1 MTLRF
6 ADKRVLVTG
15 GASGLGWAI
24 AEAFAEEGAVVVI
37 ADLPSARAEETA
49 RAMSAQFVA
58 CDVSDAAAVEAVF
71 ADGDCPDI
79 VVNNAGIFSEKVPL
93 HEISVGNWQ
102 AVMRVNLDGAFYVLK
117 FAIPRMIQRGG
128 GVIVNMLSV
137 AAISGVLDNAP
148 YSAAKSG
155 LARLTREAAVTYG
168 PNNIRVNG
176 VAPTAVMTEAMEAR
190 IAAEP
195 DPQAFRAMLESLN
208 PLPGMPHARDVAHAV
223 CFLAS
228 DEARYISGAVLP
240 VDGAYSAR

>member
-1 MTLRF
+1 MAPRF
-6 ADKRVLVTG
+6 SGKRVLVTG
-15 GASGLGWAI
+15 GASGLGRAI
-24 AEAFAEEGAVVVI
+24 AEAFAEESATVLV
-37 ADLPSARAEETA
+37 ADLPSPKAQDTA
-49 RAMSAQFVA
+49 RAMGGMFVP

-71 ADGDCPDI
+71 AKHECPDI
-79 VVNNAGIFSEKVPL
+79 VINNAGIFSEKVPL

-102 AVMRVNLDGAFYVLK
+102 AVTRVNLDGAFYVLK
-117 FAIPRMIQRGG
+117 FAIPRMIERGG

-155 LARLTREAAVTYG
+155 LARLTREAAATYG
-168 PNNIRVNG
+168 PNRIRVNG

-195 DPQAFRAMLESLN
+195 DPEAFRAMLESLN
-208 PLPGMPHARDVAHAV
+208 PLPGMPHARDVAKAV

-228 DEARYISGAVLP
+228 DDARYISGAVLP
-240 VDGAYSAR
+240 VDGGYSAR